1 VTPKFS
7 GRSCGIFRRFTEM
20 LASRNTSYLI
30 VATIGAFIAAGWS
43 PPSAFAA
50 VSISSAVSK
59 NISCSAGVCTPTA
72 ADAVLNATD
81 LTNMLA
87 SSAVSVNTG
96 GALASDIAVKAGFSW
111 ASANALTLDAYRS
124 ITVEKAVSDSGT
136 ASLTLLTDDGGS
148 GGVLSFSTK
157 GSISFLGTENA
168 LSINGNAYTLENS
181 VASLASAIAANPS
194 GFYALAN
201 NYDASVDGT
210 YTSSPILTTLTGK
223 FEGLG
228 NTVTNLAMNFKGRR
242 TEGALLRSVGSFGSV
257 SDVRLVHE
265 KVRASK
271 GASAA
276 GLVGDNA
283 GAMSGDSVTGSFVGI
298 DCGCELAGLTGYN
311 EGTIVASAA
320 DVRMSSAA
328 PVAGFVGENVGTISL
343 SRAGGSVATTGT
355 PDSIAAGFV
364 DMNRGFIDQSF
375 ATVSVVADEN
385 QSIVGGFA
393 ADDEG
398 MTTNSY
404 ATGAVT
410 GGDASYAGG
419 MMGYSPG
426 STVQTSYSTG
436 LVSDSAGRE
445 VGGFIGYDDG
455 AILSNNDW
463 DTTTSGTT
471 QGTGEGNKAGLTGL
485 TTQQL
490 QAGLPV
496 GFDKKIWAEKPNI
509 NGGLPYLIANPPP
522 Q

>member
-1 VTPKFS
+1 
-7 GRSCGIFRRFTEM
+7 M

-59 NISCSAGVCTPTA
+59 NISCSSGVCTPTA

-168 LSINGNAYTLENS
+168 LSISGNAYTLVNS

-210 YTSSPILTTLTGK
+210 YSTSPIPTTLTGT

-228 NTVTNLAMNFKGRR
+228 NTVSNLTIRFHGHKG
-242 TEGALLRSVGSFGSV
+242 AAAFFSAVGSSGILN
-257 SDVRLVHE
+257 DIRLAHEQVRTFTSGGV
-265 KVRASK
+265 
-271 GASAA
+271 AA
-276 GLVGDNA
+276 GLAGDNS
-283 GAMSGDSVTGSFVGI
+283 GSMSGDSVAGSFEGTN
-298 DCGCELAGLTGYN
+298 CGCTLAGLVVNN

-320 DVRMSSAA
+320 DVRMSSAG
-328 PVAGFVGENVGTISL
+328 PVAGFVSENVGTISL

-355 PDSIAAGFV
+355 PDYLAAGFIDV
-364 DMNRGFIDQSF
+364 NRGFIDQSF
-375 ATVSVVADEN
+375 ATASVVGDEN

-398 MTTNSY
+398 TTTNSY

-419 MMGYSPG
+419 MMGWSPG
-426 STVQTSYSTG
+426 STVQTSYSAG
-436 LVSDSAGRE
+436 LVSDGAGRE

-496 GFDKKIWAEKPNI
+496 GFDKKIWAENPNI

>member
-1 VTPKFS
+1 
-7 GRSCGIFRRFTEM
+7 M
-20 LASRNTSYLI
+20 LPNRNTSYLI

-59 NISCSAGVCTPTA
+59 NISCSSGVCTPTA

-168 LSINGNAYTLENS
+168 LSISGNAYTLVNS

-201 NYDASVDGT
+201 NYDASADGAYKT
-210 YTSSPILTTLTGK
+210 SPIATTLTGT

-228 NTVTNLAMNFKGRR
+228 NTVANLAMNFKGRR
-242 TEGALLRSVGSFGSV
+242 TQGALLRSVGSLGSV
-257 SDVRLVHE
+257 NDVRLDHE

-271 GASAA
+271 GAEAA

-283 GAMSGDSVTGSFVGI
+283 GVISADTVAGHFEGI
-298 DCGCELAGLTGYN
+298 DCGCTMAGLAVSN
-311 EGTIVASAA
+311 EGTIVASATN
-320 DVRMSSAA
+320 VSISSPG
-328 PVAGFVGENVGTISL
+328 PVAGFVVENIGTISL
-343 SRAGGSVATTGT
+343 SRAEGSVATSGA
-355 PDSIAAGFV
+355 PNVLAGGFV
-364 DMNRGFIDQSF
+364 AVNQGFIDQSF
-375 ATVSVVADEN
+375 STASVVADEN
-385 QSIVGGFA
+385 QSIAGGFE

-398 MTTNSY
+398 TTTNSY

-410 GGDASYAGG
+410 GGTGSLVGGLVGYAVDAIQS
-419 MMGYSPG
+419 
-426 STVQTSYSTG
+426 SYSTG
-436 LVSDSAGRE
+436 AVNAGTASG
-445 VGGFIGYDDG
+445 VGGFIGEDEHSEMTDCY
-455 AILSNNDW
+455 W
-463 DTTTSGTT
+463 DTTTSGTD
-471 QGTGEGNKAGLTGL
+471 QGTGNGNEPDLTGL

-496 GFDKKIWAEKPNI
+496 GFDKKIWAENPNI